1 VRAHLA
7 IAAAIAAALVGC
19 AQFGTTQPKD
29 EAARVAQ
36 AIYNNDLSGATA
48 NFDDTL
54 KDQATRA
61 QVATISDKMHS
72 LGDFQGLTEVKHDD
86 DARRYWYDAKFSN
99 GDMAVEMRL
108 HADGKIAAYRII
120 PQAAPQA
127 TAASH

>member
-1 VRAHLA
+1 MRAQLA
-7 IAAAIAAALVGC
+7 IAAAMAAALVGC
-19 AQFGTTQPKD
+19 AQFGTMQPKD
-29 EAARVAQ
+29 EATKVAQ
-36 AIYNNDLSGATA
+36 AIYNNDLSSATA

-61 QVATISDKMHS
+61 QVATISDKMHA

-99 GDMAVEMRL
+99 GDMTVEMRL
-108 HADGKIAAYRII
+108 HADGKIAAYRIV

-127 TAASH
+127 TAAAH